1 MKAARFYG
9 ANEPLKIED
18 VPQPQPGPGEVLL
31 AVKAAGLCGT
41 DLHIAVEGTIL
52 TATRPI
58 TLGHEAAGVVAEA
71 GTGVTN
77 WKAGDRAAAFPN
89 IACGECYA
97 CASGREAL
105 CLKSRILGVQAD
117 GAFAEYLLVPA
128 RTLVRLPDSIPFEV
142 GAILTDAVSTAYH
155 AVACRGNVLPSEA
168 VVVIG
173 CGGVGHHGVLWAKQ
187 RGAAPIIAVDVSAG
201 ARRRAREAGA
211 DHALDPAEADVAKSV
226 RALTGGAGADCALE
240 FVGRADTVTTA
251 MKCLKRGGR
260 AVVVGVGPERVA
272 LPPLQ
277 AFVGSELALVT
288 SLGFHR
294 VDLEKIIGLVAAGE
308 VDVSH
313 SVTEIVS
320 LEQINEALQ
329 RLAERKG
336 DPVRVVVRVGEWS
349 PQASATKATR
359 A

>member
-9 ANEPLKIED
+9 ADQPLKIED
-18 VPQPQPGPGEVLL
+18 IPQPQPGHGEVLI

-41 DLHIAVEGTIL
+41 DLHIAVEGTIP
-52 TATRPI
+52 TATQPI
-58 TLGHEAAGVVAEA
+58 TLGHEAAGIIIEIGA
-71 GTGVTN
+71 GVTE
-77 WKAGDRAAAFPN
+77 WKIGDRAAVFPN

-128 RTLVRLPDSIPFEV
+128 RTLARLPDSIPFEV

-155 AVACRGNVLPSEA
+155 AVVCRGNVQQGES
-168 VVVIG
+168 VVIIG

-187 RGAAPIIAVDVSAG
+187 RGASPIIAIDVSEG
-201 ARRRAREAGA
+201 ALRQAQEAGA
-211 DHALDPAEADVAKSV
+211 DHTLNPLNADGVKSV
-226 RALTGGAGADCALE
+226 RSLTGNVGADCALE
-240 FVGRADTVTTA
+240 FVGRAETVTTA

-260 AVVVGVGPERVA
+260 AVVVGVGPDRVT

-277 AFVGSELALVT
+277 AFVGSELSLIA

-294 VDLEKIIGLVAAGE
+294 ADLEKIIGRVAAGE
-308 VDVSH
+308 VNVGS
-313 SVTEIVS
+313 SVTEIVP
-320 LEQINEALQ
+320 LEQINEALR
-329 RLAERKG
+329 RLMERKG
-336 DPVRVVVRVGEWS
+336 EAVRTVVRV
-349 PQASATKATR
+349 
-359 A
+359 

>member
-9 ANEPLKIED
+9 ADQPLKIED
-18 VPQPQPGPGEVLL
+18 VPTPRPGPNEVLL
-31 AVKAAGLCGT
+31 TVKAAGLCGT
-41 DLHIAVEGTIL
+41 DLHIALEGTIP
-52 TATRPI
+52 TAVQPI

-71 GTGVTN
+71 GAGVTD
-77 WKAGDRAAAFPN
+77 WKAGDRAAVLPN

-97 CASGREAL
+97 CAGGREAL

-128 RTLVRLPDSIPFEV
+128 RTLVRLPESIPFEA

-155 AVACRGNVLPSEA
+155 AVVCRGNAQSGEA
-168 VVVIG
+168 VVIIG

-201 ARRRAREAGA
+201 ALRRALEAGA
-211 DHALDPAEADVAKSV
+211 DHALNPAEADVTKSV

-260 AVVVGVGPERVA
+260 VVVVGVGPERVT

-277 AFVGSELALVT
+277 AFVGNELSLVS

-294 VDLEKIIGLVAAGE
+294 ADLEQIIGLVAAGE
-308 VDVSH
+308 VDVSR

-320 LEQINEALQ
+320 LDRINEALR

-336 DPVRVVVRVGEWS
+336 DPVRVVVKGAG
-349 PQASATKATR
+349 PTP
-359 A
+359 

>member
-9 ANEPLKIED
+9 ADRPLKIED
-18 VPQPQPGPGEVLL
+18 IPQPQPGPGEVLL

-41 DLHIAVEGTIL
+41 DLHIALEGTIP
-52 TATRPI
+52 TAFQPI
-58 TLGHEAAGVVAEA
+58 TLGHEAAGIVAET
-71 GTGVTN
+71 GTGVTD
-77 WKAGDRAAAFPN
+77 WKAGDRAAVFPN

-155 AVACRGNVLPSEA
+155 AVVCRGNVLPGEA

-187 RGAAPIIAVDVSAG
+187 REAAPIIAVDLSAG
-201 ARRRAREAGA
+201 ALRRAQEAGA
-211 DHALDPAEADVAKSV
+211 DYIVNPAETDAPKVV
-226 RALTGGAGADCALE
+226 RSLTGGAGADCALE

-251 MKCLKRGGR
+251 MKSLKRGGR
-260 AVVVGVGPERVA
+260 VVIVGVGPERVT

-277 AFVGSELALVT
+277 AFVGSELSLAA

-294 VDLEKIIGLVAAGE
+294 ADLEKIIGLVAAGE
-308 VDVSH
+308 VDVSG
-313 SVTEIVS
+313 SVSETVP
-320 LEQINEALQ
+320 LEEINEALK

-336 DPVRVVVRVGEWS
+336 DAVRVVVRLAG
-349 PQASATKATR
+349 
-359 A
+359 

>member
-1 MKAARFYG
+1 MKAARFYK

-18 VPQPQPGPGEVLL
+18 IPQPKPGPGEVLI

-41 DLHIAVEGTIL
+41 DLHIAIEGTIP
-52 TATRPI
+52 TATQPI
-58 TLGHEAAGVVAEA
+58 TLGHEAAGVVAEVGA
-71 GTGVTN
+71 GVSE
-77 WKAGDRAAAFPN
+77 WKIGDRVAVFPN

-97 CASGREAL
+97 CMSGREAL
-105 CLKSRILGVQAD
+105 CLKSRILGVQTD

-128 RTLVRLPDSIPFEV
+128 RTLVRLSDSISFEV

-155 AVACRGNVLPSEA
+155 AVACRGNVQHGEA

-187 RGAAPIIAVDVSAG
+187 RGAAPIIAVDVSEG
-201 ARRRAREAGA
+201 ALRQAREAGA
-211 DHALDPAEADVAKSV
+211 DHILNPVNADVPKSV
-226 RALTGGAGADCALE
+226 RSLTGNLGADCALE
-240 FVGRADTVTTA
+240 FVGRAETVTTA

-260 AVVVGVGPERVA
+260 AVIVGVGQDRVT

-277 AFVGSELALVT
+277 AFVGSELSLIA

-294 VDLEKIIGLVAAGE
+294 ADLEKIIGMVASGE
-308 VDVSH
+308 VNVSS
-313 SVTEIVS
+313 SVTETVP

-329 RLAERKG
+329 RLIERKG
-336 DPVRVVVRVGEWS
+336 EAVRTVVRMN
-349 PQASATKATR
+349 R
-359 A
+359 

>member
-1 MKAARFYG
+1 MKAARFYK

-18 VPQPQPGPGEVLL
+18 VPQPKPGSGEVLV

-41 DLHIAVEGTIL
+41 DLHIAIEGTIP
-52 TATRPI
+52 TVTQPI
-58 TLGHEAAGVVAEA
+58 TLGHEAAGVVAAVGA
-71 GTGVTN
+71 GLVPAL
-77 WKAGDRAAAFPN
+77 WKVGDRVAVFPN

-128 RTLVRLPDSIPFEV
+128 RTLVRLSDSISFEV

-155 AVACRGNVLPSEA
+155 AVVCRGNVQQGES

-187 RGAAPIIAVDVSAG
+187 RGAAPIIAVDVSDG
-201 ARRRAREAGA
+201 ALRQAREAGA
-211 DHALDPAEADVAKSV
+211 DHILNPANADVPKSV
-226 RALTGGAGADCALE
+226 RSLTGNMGADCALE
-240 FVGRADTVTTA
+240 FVGRTETVTTA

-260 AVVVGVGPERVA
+260 AVIVGVGPDRVA

-277 AFVGSELALVT
+277 AFVGSELSLIA

-294 VDLEKIIGLVAAGE
+294 ADLEKIISMVDSGE
-308 VDVSH
+308 VNVSG
-313 SVTEIVS
+313 SVTEAVP
-320 LEQINEALQ
+320 LEQINEALR
-329 RLAERKG
+329 RLTERKG
-336 DPVRVVVRVGEWS
+336 EVVRTVVRVNG
-349 PQASATKATR
+349 
-359 A
+359 

>member
-9 ANEPLKIED
+9 ADQPLKIED
-18 VPQPQPGPGEVLL
+18 IPQPQPGPDEVLL

-41 DLHIAVEGTIL
+41 DLHIAVEGTIP
-52 TATRPI
+52 TAITPI
-58 TLGHEAAGVVAEA
+58 TLGHEAAGVVAQV
-71 GTGVTN
+71 GTGVTDWN
-77 WKAGDRAAAFPN
+77 VGDHAAVFPN

-155 AVACRGNVLPSEA
+155 AVACRGNVQPGEA
-168 VVVIG
+168 VAVIG

-187 RGAAPIIAVDVSAG
+187 RGAAPIIAVDLSAG
-201 ARRRAREAGA
+201 ARRRALEAGA
-211 DHALDPAEADVAKSV
+211 DHALDPADTDVPKSV
-226 RALTGGAGADCALE
+226 RALTGGAGAECALE

-260 AVVVGVGPERVA
+260 AVIVGVGPERVT

-277 AFVGSELALVT
+277 AFVGNELSLVA

-294 VDLEKIIGLVAAGE
+294 ADLEKIIGMIAAGE
-308 VDVSH
+308 VDVSG
-313 SVTEIVS
+313 SVSETVP
-320 LEQINEALQ
+320 LEGINDALK

-336 DPVRVVVRVGEWS
+336 NPVRVVVRLAG
-349 PQASATKATR
+349 
-359 A
+359 